1 MYCQGCAFNV
11 RINKAMSVGPIE
23 CTAGVRN
30 SCIKCVH
37 AGS

>member
-1 MYCQGCAFNV
+1 
-11 RINKAMSVGPIE
+11 MSVGPIE